1 MSSANQLLNNS
12 PVVEDAHPPSPT
24 TEQALENLSLVEPME
39 EDLTPVVPVPS
50 VEPVS
55 PVRMALETLKKLQT
69 KAMAKQDEYNK
80 LVCSA
85 EPDEH

>member
-1 MSSANQLLNNS
+1 
-12 PVVEDAHPPSPT
+12 
-24 TEQALENLSLVEPME
+24 ME